1 MTPININ
8 TLFADIIDT
17 PEQRQEKLLQQGMT
31 QGRLLSSNLTGLARA
46 AAPLAQMAGQL
57 GVQRNEDL
65 RRAVQPMLGL
75 DPRTDSEKMQEKI
88 GQMDF
93 TTPQGLIDAA
103 NALQST
109 DPVRAASLRQAA
121 VALDK
126 ETKAQKRTISRQDAA
141 DARAEAQ
148 AEYAAEAAA
157 RAKRSEVKSDTQF
170 EWQTE
175 DQKRSREQFDNSI
188 TDFNN
193 RQADRL
199 RDETARE
206 NEITSSNLLKASLVE
221 QMIATDPENN
231 YIELLSN
238 EDAFIPLNELRLIE
252 NQFKQGMDK
261 DIGVYTVFDQST
273 GRNMIMTFDKKTGDK
288 LNVIGQ
294 SARTAT
300 NRDRDVPNLST
311 TREKTIKDALR
322 NEDLF
327 KKYLIFDLTTGDE
340 STGENA
346 LTDMI
351 HNYAERNNESYTLS
365 IASLRNELQKIDD
378 APRLERE
385 GLTKILST
393 ILSAGL
399 LPSEIAKDTNQSGA
413 ATNNQPE
420 LSDEEKFIRD
430 MEEKGMTIT
439 PVPESQ

>member
-1 MTPININ
+1 MAINIS

-17 PEQRQEKLLQQGMT
+17 PEQRQEKLLQQGMA
-31 QGRLLSSNLTGLARA
+31 QGQLLASGLTGRARA
-46 AAPLAQMAGQL
+46 LAPLAQMAGQL

-65 RRAVQPMLGL
+65 RRAVQPMLGI

-93 TTPQGLIDAA
+93 TTPRGLIDAA

-126 ETKAQKRTISRQDAA
+126 ENKAQERTISRQDAA

-148 AEYAAEAAA
+148 EE
-157 RAKRSEVKSDTQF
+157 RAVKSAERAEDQF

-175 DQKRSREQFDNSI
+175 DQKRSKEQFDNSI
-188 TDFNN
+188 TEFNN
-193 RQADRL
+193 KQADRL

-206 NEITSSNLLKASLVE
+206 NEIEASNLLKESLVE

-231 YIELLSN
+231 YIDLLSDK
-238 EDAFIPLNELRLIE
+238 DAFIPLNELRLIE

-261 DIGVYTVFDQST
+261 DIGVYTVFDQNT
-273 GRNMIMTFDKKTGDK
+273 GQNMIMTFDKKTGDQ

-300 NRDRDVPNLST
+300 NRDRDVPNLSKE
-311 TREKTIKDALR
+311 RKSTIRSALL

-327 KKYLIFDLTTGDE
+327 KEFKIFDLTTGE
-340 STGENA
+340 KKTGENA
-346 LTDMI
+346 LIDMI
-351 HNYAERNNESYTLS
+351 HNYSERNNESYTQS
-365 IASLRNELQKIDD
+365 ISSLRNELQKIKD
-378 APRLERE
+378 APKTERAK
-385 GLTKILST
+385 LTAILGDL
-393 ILSAGL
+393 LSSGL
-399 LPSEIAKDTNQSGA
+399 LPSERPQESNQSGA
-413 ATNNQPE
+413 DASNAPE
-420 LSDEEKFIRD
+420 LSDEEKFIRE
-430 MEEKGMTIT
+430 MEEKGLTIT
-439 PVPESQ
+439 PVPESK

>member
-17 PEQRQEKLLQQGMT
+17 PEQRQQKLLQQGMAQGQLLASNL
-31 QGRLLSSNLTGLARA
+31 QGRARA
-46 AAPLAQMAGQL
+46 AAPLVQMAGQL

-65 RRAVQPMLGL
+65 RRAVQPMLGI

-93 TTPQGLIDAA
+93 TTPRGLIDAA

-126 ETKAQKRTISRQDAA
+126 ENKAQKRTISRQDAA
-141 DARAEAQ
+141 DKRAEAQ
-148 AEYAAEAAA
+148 EERAVRSAERAE
-157 RAKRSEVKSDTQF
+157 DQF

-175 DQKRSREQFDNSI
+175 DQKRSKEQFDNNI
-188 TDFNN
+188 TEFNN

-206 NEITSSNLLKASLVE
+206 NEIKASNLLKASLVE

-231 YIELLSN
+231 YIDLLNN

-273 GRNMIMTFDKKTGDK
+273 GQNMIMTFDKKTGDK

-300 NRDRDVPNLST
+300 NRERDVPNLST
-311 TREKTIKDALR
+311 TRAKTIKDALR

-378 APRLERE
+378 APILERPA
-385 GLTKILST
+385 LTRILGDL
-393 ILSAGL
+393 LSSGL
-399 LPSEIAKDTNQSGA
+399 LPSERPTA
-413 ATNNQPE
+413 AEQPP
-420 LSDEEKFIRD
+420 
-430 MEEKGMTIT
+430 TA
-439 PVPESQ
+439 

>member
-93 TTPQGLIDAA
+93 TTPKGLIDAA

-109 DPVRAASLRQAA
+109 DPVRAATLRQAA

-126 ETKAQKRTISRQDAA
+126 ENKAQARTISRQDAA
-141 DARAEAQ
+141 DARAVAQ
-148 AEYAAEAAA
+148 EERAVQSAE
-157 RAKRSEVKSDTQF
+157 RADTQF
-170 EWQTE
+170 GWQTE
-175 DQKRSREQFDNSI
+175 EQKRSKEQFDNSI
-188 TDFNN
+188 TTFND

-206 NEITSSNLLKASLVE
+206 NEIQASNLLKASLVE

-231 YIELLSN
+231 YIDLLNN

-261 DIGVYTVFDQST
+261 DIGVYTVFDQGS
-273 GRNMIMTFDKKTGDK
+273 GQNMIMTFDKKTGEK

-300 NRDRDVPNLST
+300 NRDRDVPNLSK

-322 NEDLF
+322 NEELF

-365 IASLRNELQKIDD
+365 IASLRNELQKIEE
-378 APRLERE
+378 AEILERPA
-385 GLTKILST
+385 LTRILGEL
-393 ILSAGL
+393 LSSGL
-399 LPSEIAKDTNQSGA
+399 LPSERPTDPDAQFIA
-413 ATNNQPE
+413 E
-420 LSDEEKFIRD
+420 
-430 MEEKGMTIT
+430 MEAKGMTIIT
-439 PVPESQ
+439 VPPVQ

>member
-1 MTPININ
+1 MAINIS

-17 PEQRQEKLLQQGMT
+17 PEQRQQKLLQQGMA
-31 QGRLLSSNLTGLARA
+31 QGQLLASGLTGRARA
-46 AAPLAQMAGQL
+46 LAPLAQMAGQL

-65 RRAVQPMLGL
+65 RRAVQPLLGI

-93 TTPQGLIDAA
+93 TTPRGLIDAA

-126 ETKAQKRTISRQDAA
+126 ENKAQKRTISRQDAA

-148 AEYAAEAAA
+148 EE
-157 RAKRSEVKSDTQF
+157 RAVKSAERAEDQF

-175 DQKRSREQFDNSI
+175 DQKRSKEQFDNSI
-188 TDFNN
+188 TEFNN
-193 RQADRL
+193 KQADRL

-206 NEITSSNLLKASLVE
+206 NEIEASNLLKESLVE

-231 YIELLSN
+231 YIDLLSDK
-238 EDAFIPLNELRLIE
+238 DAFIPLNELRLIE

-261 DIGVYTVFDQST
+261 DIGVYTVFDQNT
-273 GRNMIMTFDKKTGDK
+273 GQNMIMTFDKKTGEQ

-300 NRDRDVPNLST
+300 NRDRDVPNLSKD
-311 TREKTIKDALR
+311 RKSTIRSALL

-327 KKYLIFDLTTGDE
+327 KEFKIFDLTTGE
-340 STGENA
+340 KKTGENA
-346 LTDMI
+346 LIDMI
-351 HNYAERNNESYTLS
+351 HNYSERNNESYTQS
-365 IASLRNELQKIDD
+365 ISSLRNELQKIKD
-378 APRLERE
+378 APKTERAK
-385 GLTKILST
+385 LTAILGDL
-393 ILSAGL
+393 LSSGL
-399 LPSEIAKDTNQSGA
+399 LPSERPQESNQSGA
-413 ATNNQPE
+413 DASNAPE
-420 LSDEEKFIRD
+420 LSDEEKFIRE
-430 MEEKGMTIT
+430 MEEKGLTIT
-439 PVPESQ
+439 PVPESK

>member
-1 MTPININ
+1 MAINIS

-17 PEQRQEKLLQQGMT
+17 PEQRQQKLLQQGMA
-31 QGRLLSSNLTGLARA
+31 QGQLLASGLTGRARA
-46 AAPLAQMAGQL
+46 LAPLAQMAGQL

-65 RRAVQPMLGL
+65 RRAVQPLLGI

-93 TTPQGLIDAA
+93 TTPRGLIDAA

-126 ETKAQKRTISRQDAA
+126 ENKAQERTISRQDAA

-148 AEYAAEAAA
+148 EE
-157 RAKRSEVKSDTQF
+157 RAVKSAERAEDQF

-175 DQKRSREQFDNSI
+175 DQKRSKEQFDNSI
-188 TDFNN
+188 TEFNN

-199 RDETARE
+199 RDETARK
-206 NEITSSNLLKASLVE
+206 NEIAASNLLKASLVE

-231 YIELLSN
+231 YIDLLTN

-273 GRNMIMTFDKKTGDK
+273 GQNMIMTFDKKTGDQ

-300 NRDRDVPNLST
+300 NRDRDVPNLSKE
-311 TREKTIKDALR
+311 RKSTIRSALL

-327 KKYLIFDLTTGDE
+327 KEFKIFDLTTGE
-340 STGENA
+340 KKTGENA
-346 LTDMI
+346 LIDMI
-351 HNYAERNNESYTLS
+351 HNYSERNNESYTQS
-365 IASLRNELQKIDD
+365 ISSLRNELQKIKD
-378 APRLERE
+378 APKTERAK
-385 GLTKILST
+385 LTAILGDL
-393 ILSAGL
+393 LSSGL
-399 LPSEIAKDTNQSGA
+399 LPSERPQESNQSGA
-413 ATNNQPE
+413 DASNAPE
-420 LSDEEKFIRD
+420 LSDEEKFIRE
-430 MEEKGMTIT
+430 MEEKGLTIT
-439 PVPESQ
+439 PVPESK

>member
-1 MTPININ
+1 MPININ
-8 TLFADIIDT
+8 SLFADIIDT

-65 RRAVQPMLGL
+65 RRAVQPMLGI

-93 TTPQGLIDAA
+93 TTPKGLIDAA

-126 ETKAQKRTISRQDAA
+126 ENKAQERTISRQDAA
-141 DARAEAQ
+141 DERAEAQ
-148 AEYAAEAAA
+148 EGRAVRSAERAE
-157 RAKRSEVKSDTQF
+157 DQF

-175 DQKRSREQFDNSI
+175 DQKRSKEQFDNTI
-188 TDFNN
+188 TEFNN

-206 NEITSSNLLKASLVE
+206 NEIQASNLLKASLVE

-231 YIELLSN
+231 YINLLSN

-261 DIGVYTVFDQST
+261 DIGVYTVFDQGT
-273 GRNMIMTFDKKTGDK
+273 GQNMIMTFDKKTGERLK
-288 LNVIGQ
+288 VIGQ
-294 SARTAT
+294 SARTST

-311 TREKTIKDALR
+311 SRKNDIEDALL
-322 NEDLF
+322 NEELF
-327 KKYLIFDLTTGDE
+327 KKYKIFDLTTGDKN
-340 STGENA
+340 TGQNA
-346 LTDMI
+346 LIDMI
-351 HNYAERNNESYTLS
+351 HNYSERNNVTYVQS
-365 IASLRNELQKIDD
+365 IASLRNELQKIED
-378 APRLERE
+378 APRLEKE
-385 GLTKILST
+385 GLTQILST

-399 LPSEIAKDTNQSGA
+399 LPSEVSQAEEQTPTDTNLPPVTDPDAQ
-413 ATNNQPE
+413 
-420 LSDEEKFIRD
+420 FIKD
-430 MEEKGMTIT
+430 MEARGVTIT
-439 PVPESQ
+439 PVPTVQ

>member
-17 PEQRQEKLLQQGMT
+17 PEQRQQKLLQQGMAQGQLLASNL
-31 QGRLLSSNLTGLARA
+31 QGRARA
-46 AAPLAQMAGQL
+46 AAPLVQMAGQL

-65 RRAVQPMLGL
+65 RRAVQPMLGI

-93 TTPQGLIDAA
+93 TTPRGLIDAA

-126 ETKAQKRTISRQDAA
+126 ENKAQKRTISRQDAA
-141 DARAEAQ
+141 DKRAEAQ
-148 AEYAAEAAA
+148 EERAVRSAERAE
-157 RAKRSEVKSDTQF
+157 DQF

-175 DQKRSREQFDNSI
+175 DQKRSKEQFDNNI
-188 TDFNN
+188 TEFNN

-206 NEITSSNLLKASLVE
+206 NEIKASNLLKASLVE

-231 YIELLSN
+231 YIDLLNN

-261 DIGVYTVFDQST
+261 DIGVYTVFDQGT
-273 GRNMIMTFDKKTGDK
+273 GQNMIMTFDKKTGEQ

-294 SARTAT
+294 SARTST
-300 NRDRDVPNLST
+300 NRDRDVPNLSSG
-311 TREKTIKDALR
+311 RKSDIEDALM
-322 NEDLF
+322 NEELF
-327 KKYLIFDLTTGDE
+327 EKYKIFDLTTGDMK
-340 STGENA
+340 TGRNA
-346 LTDMI
+346 LIDMI
-351 HNYAERNNESYTLS
+351 HNYSERNNETYVQS
-365 IASLRNELQKIDD
+365 ISSLRNELQKIDD

-385 GLTKILST
+385 GLTQILST

-413 ATNNQPE
+413 DASNAPE
-420 LSDEEKFIRD
+420 LSDEEKFIRE
-430 MEEKGMTIT
+430 MEAKGLTIT
-439 PVPESQ
+439 PVPESK

>member
-17 PEQRQEKLLQQGMT
+17 PEQRQQKLLQQGMAQGQLLASNL
-31 QGRLLSSNLTGLARA
+31 QGRARA
-46 AAPLAQMAGQL
+46 AAPLVQMAGQL

-65 RRAVQPMLGL
+65 RRAVQPMLGI

-93 TTPQGLIDAA
+93 TTPRGLIDAA

-126 ETKAQKRTISRQDAA
+126 ENKAQKRTISRQDAA
-141 DARAEAQ
+141 DKRAEAQ
-148 AEYAAEAAA
+148 EERAVRSAERAE
-157 RAKRSEVKSDTQF
+157 DQF

-175 DQKRSREQFDNSI
+175 DQKRSKEQFDNNI
-188 TDFNN
+188 TEFNN

-206 NEITSSNLLKASLVE
+206 NEIQASNLLKASLVE

-231 YIELLSN
+231 YIDLLNN

-273 GRNMIMTFDKKTGDK
+273 GQNMIMTFDKKTGDK

-300 NRDRDVPNLST
+300 NRERDVPNLST
-311 TREKTIKDALR
+311 TRAKTIKDALR

-378 APRLERE
+378 APILERPA
-385 GLTKILST
+385 LTRILGDL
-393 ILSAGL
+393 LSSGL
-399 LPSEIAKDTNQSGA
+399 LPSERPTAAEQPPT
-413 ATNNQPE
+413 ATNLPPA
-420 LSDEEKFIRD
+420 LDSDEQFIKD
-430 MEEKGMTIT
+430 MEDKGITIT
-439 PVPESQ
+439 TVPPVQ

>member
-17 PEQRQEKLLQQGMT
+17 PEQRQQKLLQQGMAQGQLLASNL
-31 QGRLLSSNLTGLARA
+31 QGRARA
-46 AAPLAQMAGQL
+46 AAPLVQMAGQL

-65 RRAVQPMLGL
+65 RRAVQPMLGI

-93 TTPQGLIDAA
+93 TTPRGLIDAA

-126 ETKAQKRTISRQDAA
+126 ENKAQKRTISRQDAA
-141 DARAEAQ
+141 DKRAEAQ
-148 AEYAAEAAA
+148 EERAVRSAERAE
-157 RAKRSEVKSDTQF
+157 DQF

-175 DQKRSREQFDNSI
+175 DQKRSKEQFDNNI
-188 TDFNN
+188 TEFNN

-206 NEITSSNLLKASLVE
+206 NEIKASNLLKASLVE

-231 YIELLSN
+231 YIDLLNN

-273 GRNMIMTFDKKTGDK
+273 GQNMIMTFDKKTGDK

-300 NRDRDVPNLST
+300 NRERDVPNLST
-311 TREKTIKDALR
+311 TRAKTIKDALR

-378 APRLERE
+378 APILERPA
-385 GLTKILST
+385 LTRILGDL
-393 ILSAGL
+393 LSSGL
-399 LPSEIAKDTNQSGA
+399 LPSERPTAAEQPPT
-413 ATNNQPE
+413 ATNLPPA
-420 LSDEEKFIRD
+420 LDSDEQFIKD
-430 MEEKGMTIT
+430 MEDKGITIT
-439 PVPESQ
+439 TVPPVQ

>member
-1 MTPININ
+1 MAINIS

-17 PEQRQEKLLQQGMT
+17 PEQRQEKLLQQGMA
-31 QGRLLSSNLTGLARA
+31 QGQLLASGLTGRARA
-46 AAPLAQMAGQL
+46 LAPLAQMAGQL

-65 RRAVQPMLGL
+65 RRAVQPMLGI

-93 TTPQGLIDAA
+93 TTPRGLIDAA

-126 ETKAQKRTISRQDAA
+126 ENKAQERTISRQDAA

-148 AEYAAEAAA
+148 EE
-157 RAKRSEVKSDTQF
+157 RAVKSAERAEDQF

-175 DQKRSREQFDNSI
+175 DQKRSKEQFDNSI
-188 TDFNN
+188 TEFNN
-193 RQADRL
+193 KQADRL

-206 NEITSSNLLKASLVE
+206 NEIEASNLLKESLVE

-231 YIELLSN
+231 YIDLLSDK
-238 EDAFIPLNELRLIE
+238 DAFIPLNELRLIE

-273 GRNMIMTFDKKTGDK
+273 GQNMIMTFDKKTGDQ

-300 NRDRDVPNLST
+300 NRDRDVPNLSKE
-311 TREKTIKDALR
+311 RKRTIRSALL

-327 KKYLIFDLTTGDE
+327 KEFKIFDLTTGE
-340 STGENA
+340 KKTGENA
-346 LTDMI
+346 LIDMI
-351 HNYAERNNESYTLS
+351 HNYSERNNESYTQS
-365 IASLRNELQKIDD
+365 ISSLRNELQKIKD
-378 APRLERE
+378 APKTERAK
-385 GLTKILST
+385 LTAILGDL
-393 ILSAGL
+393 LSSGL
-399 LPSEIAKDTNQSGA
+399 LPSERPQESNQSGA
-413 ATNNQPE
+413 DASNAPE
-420 LSDEEKFIRD
+420 LSDEEKFIRE
-430 MEEKGMTIT
+430 MEEKGLTIT
-439 PVPESQ
+439 PVPESK

>member
-17 PEQRQEKLLQQGMT
+17 PEQRQQKLLQQGMM
-31 QGRLLSSNLTGLARA
+31 QGQLLSSGLQGRARA

-121 VALDK
+121 VALDQ

-148 AEYAAEAAA
+148 AEYSAEAAA

-170 EWQTE
+170 DWQTE
-175 DQKRSREQFDNSI
+175 DQKRSKEQFDNSI

-199 RDETARE
+199 RDETSRE
-206 NEITSSNLLKASLVE
+206 NEIQSSNLLKASLVE
-221 QMIATDPENN
+221 QMIATDPDNN

-273 GRNMIMTFDKKTGDK
+273 GQNMIMTFDKKTGDK

>member
-17 PEQRQEKLLQQGMT
+17 PEQRQQKLLQQGMM
-31 QGRLLSSNLTGLARA
+31 QGQLLSSGLQGRARA

-65 RRAVQPMLGL
+65 RRAVQPMLGI

-93 TTPQGLIDAA
+93 TTPRGLIDAA

-126 ETKAQKRTISRQDAA
+126 ENKAQERTISRQDAA
-141 DARAEAQ
+141 DERAEAQ
-148 AEYAAEAAA
+148 EERAVRSAERAEA
-157 RAKRSEVKSDTQF
+157 QF

-175 DQKRSREQFDNSI
+175 DQKRSKEQFDNSI
-188 TDFNN
+188 TEFNN

-206 NEITSSNLLKASLVE
+206 NEIEASNLLKASLVE

-231 YIELLSN
+231 YIDLLNN

-261 DIGVYTVFDQST
+261 DIGVYTVFDQGT
-273 GRNMIMTFDKKTGDK
+273 GQNMIMTFDKKTGDK

-294 SARTAT
+294 SARTST
-300 NRDRDVPNLST
+300 NRDRDVPNLSSG
-311 TREKTIKDALR
+311 RKSDIEDALM
-322 NEDLF
+322 NEELF
-327 KKYLIFDLTTGDE
+327 EKYKIFDLTT
-340 STGENA
+340 A
-346 LTDMI
+346 LI
-351 HNYAERNNESYTLS
+351 GN
-365 IASLRNELQKIDD
+365 
-378 APRLERE
+378 
-385 GLTKILST
+385 
-393 ILSAGL
+393 
-399 LPSEIAKDTNQSGA
+399 
-413 ATNNQPE
+413 
-420 LSDEEKFIRD
+420 
-430 MEEKGMTIT
+430 
-439 PVPESQ
+439 

>member
-148 AEYAAEAAA
+148 AEYSAEAAA

>member
-17 PEQRQEKLLQQGMT
+17 PEQRQQKMLQQGMLQGQKLT
-31 QGRLLSSNLTGLARA
+31 QNLTGLARA

-65 RRAVQPMLGL
+65 RRAVQPMLGI

-93 TTPQGLIDAA
+93 TTPKGLIAAA

-109 DPVRAASLRQAA
+109 DPVRAATLRQAA

-126 ETKAQKRTISRQDAA
+126 ENKAQTRTISRQDAA
-141 DARAEAQ
+141 DARAAAQ
-148 AEYAAEAAA
+148 EERAVQSAERAE
-157 RAKRSEVKSDTQF
+157 TQF
-170 EWQTE
+170 GWQTE
-175 DQKRSREQFDNSI
+175 EQQRSKQQFDNSI
-188 TDFNN
+188 TEFNN

-206 NEITSSNLLKASLVE
+206 NEIEASNLLKASLVE

-231 YIELLSN
+231 YIELLRN

-261 DIGVYTVFDQST
+261 DIGVYTVFDQGT
-273 GRNMIMTFDKKTGDK
+273 GQNMIMTFDKKTGEQ

-294 SARTAT
+294 SARTST
-300 NRDRDVPNLST
+300 NRDRDVPNLSKD
-311 TREKTIKDALR
+311 RKRTIRSALL

-327 KKYLIFDLTTGDE
+327 KEFKIFDLTTGDKK
-340 STGENA
+340 TGENA
-346 LTDMI
+346 LIDMI
-351 HNYAERNNESYTLS
+351 HNYSERNNESYTQS
-365 IASLRNELQKIDD
+365 ISSLRNELQKIKD
-378 APRLERE
+378 APKTERTK
-385 GLTKILST
+385 LTAILGDL
-393 ILSAGL
+393 LSSGL
-399 LPSEIAKDTNQSGA
+399 LPSERPQEPNQSGA
-413 ATNNQPE
+413 DTNNPPE
-420 LSDEEKFIRD
+420 LSDEEKFIRE
-430 MEEKGMTIT
+430 MEAKGLTIS
-439 PVPESQ
+439 PVPESK

>member
-1 MTPININ
+1 MAINIS

-17 PEQRQEKLLQQGMT
+17 PEQRQEKLLQQGMA
-31 QGRLLSSNLTGLARA
+31 QGQLLASGLTGRARA
-46 AAPLAQMAGQL
+46 LAPLAQMAGQL

-65 RRAVQPMLGL
+65 RRAVQPILGL

-93 TTPQGLIDAA
+93 TTPQGLINAA

-385 GLTKILST
+385 GLTQILST

-413 ATNNQPE
+413 DASNAPE
-420 LSDEEKFIRD
+420 LSDEEKFIRE
-430 MEEKGMTIT
+430 MEAKGLTIS
-439 PVPESQ
+439 PVPESK

>member
-17 PEQRQEKLLQQGMT
+17 PEQRQQKLLQQGMAQGQLLASNL
-31 QGRLLSSNLTGLARA
+31 QGRARA
-46 AAPLAQMAGQL
+46 AAPLVQMAGQL

-65 RRAVQPMLGL
+65 RRAVQPMLGI

-93 TTPQGLIDAA
+93 TTPRGLIDAA

-126 ETKAQKRTISRQDAA
+126 ENKAQKRTISRQDAA
-141 DARAEAQ
+141 DKRAEAQ
-148 AEYAAEAAA
+148 EERAVRSAERAE
-157 RAKRSEVKSDTQF
+157 DQI

-175 DQKRSREQFDNSI
+175 DQKRSKEQFDNNI
-188 TDFNN
+188 TEFNN

-206 NEITSSNLLKASLVE
+206 NEIKASNLLKASLVE

-231 YIELLSN
+231 YIDLLNN

-273 GRNMIMTFDKKTGDK
+273 GQNMIMTFDKKTGDK

-300 NRDRDVPNLST
+300 NRERDVPNLST
-311 TREKTIKDALR
+311 TRAKTIKDALR

-378 APRLERE
+378 APILERPA
-385 GLTKILST
+385 LTRILGDL
-393 ILSAGL
+393 LSSGL
-399 LPSEIAKDTNQSGA
+399 LPSERPTAAEQPPT
-413 ATNNQPE
+413 ATNLPPA
-420 LSDEEKFIRD
+420 LDSDEQFIKD
-430 MEEKGMTIT
+430 MEDKGITIT
-439 PVPESQ
+439 TVPPVQ